1 MFRGL
6 IAFAALAVI
15 IGAVFTAAAQ
25 SDWMLDADASRL
37 SFGSEKNGA
46 VGEVHHFTRIDGV
59 VGADGQFSLTIDL
72 SSVETWAD
80 IRNER
85 MLEFLFEV
93 TRYPEAMLTGTVD
106 LTGFDDLAEGASREA
121 NLIGTLSLHGLEQ
134 ELDLFVI
141 VTRLAED
148 RVLVVPDQLV
158 ILNAGDFDFG
168 VGVEKLRELAG
179 LDSIS
184 LAVPVSFYLV
194 FER

>member
-6 IAFAALAVI
+6 IAFVALAVI

>member
-168 VGVEKLRELAG
+168 AGVEKLRELAG

>member
-6 IAFAALAVI
+6 VAFAAFAAMV
-15 IGAVFTAAAQ
+15 GTVFAATE
-25 SDWMLDADASRL
+25 SDWMLDTEASRL
-37 SFGSEKNGA
+37 SFGSEKDGA

-93 TRYPEAMLTGTVD
+93 ARHPEATLTGTID
-106 LTGFDDLAEGASREA
+106 LAAFDDLAEGASREA

-141 VTRLAED
+141 VTRLAQD

-168 VGVEKLRELAG
+168 AGIEKLRQLAG

>member
-158 ILNAGDFDFG
+158 ILNAGDFDFDA
-168 VGVEKLRELAG
+168 GVEKLRELAG

>member
-1 MFRGL
+1 MVRG
-6 IAFAALAVI
+6 FAAVATLAVVV
-15 IGAVFTAAAQ
+15 GMVFAAAAQ
-25 SDWMLDADASRL
+25 SDWVLDADASRL
-37 SFGSEKNGA
+37 SFGSEKDGA

-85 MLEFLFEV
+85 MIEFLFEV
-93 TRYPEAMLTGTVD
+93 ARYPEATLTGTID
-106 LTGFDDLAEGASREA
+106 LAAFDDLAEGMSREA
-121 NLIGTLSLHGLEQ
+121 NLIGTLALHGLEQ

-168 VGVEKLRELAG
+168 AGVEKLRELAG
-179 LDSIS
+179 LNSIS